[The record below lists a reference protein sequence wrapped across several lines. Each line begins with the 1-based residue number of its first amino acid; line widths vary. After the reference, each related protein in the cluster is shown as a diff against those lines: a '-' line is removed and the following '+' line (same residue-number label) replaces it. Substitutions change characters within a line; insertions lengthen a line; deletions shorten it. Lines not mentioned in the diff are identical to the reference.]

1 MSLRKLMTQRTKFK
15 MLNFKIVELV
25 TKMKFNTLKTGLEYD
40 VQTRMLDLKASS
52 DLFLNE

>member
-1 MSLRKLMTQRTKFK
+1 MTQRTKFK